1 MKLDFIV
8 IRSVI
13 FSCLAIGSF
22 GASSQSVLKGKVIE
36 DSGESPLVG
45 ANIRLKNTAEGTATD
60 ENGEF
65 TLTLSSA
72 PPFNLEIS
80 FVGYETKSIVIS
92 NAQTSV
98 LVRLQESIE
107 LGQEVVVAASRLEES
122 ILVSPVTIEKLN
134 LTEMKQMSA
143 ANFYDGLYGLK
154 GVDMVVHGL
163 TFRLP
168 NARGFNGPTSVRMN
182 QLVDGVDNAPPG
194 LNFAAGNIFGLNPL
208 DVESVE
214 LLVGASSA
222 LYGPGGMNGTLLMT
236 SKNPFEY
243 QGLSGSLQA
252 GVMHVG
258 AGYRNSPGLMTDLNL
273 RYAKS
278 INNRAAFKIS
288 AGYVRAEDWHAADFR
303 DRTDL
308 NNSSL
313 SRRSNPGYDGVNT
326 YGDEIIVP
334 VNLKDVAPQ
343 VAEGV
348 AASQNYQP
356 GTPEYQALYD
366 LVISKLPDQVISRTG
381 YEEKFL
387 VDYGTRN
394 IRLNGAFH
402 YKLTDK
408 VEAIIQGGYGNGTS
422 VYTTTNRFSLK
433 NFSIGNLKLEIKS
446 PVFYVRTYGIAEGSG
461 DSYDAGA
468 TALRMNE
475 AWKPSE
481 SWYPAYIAA
490 FTQQRLIG
498 DDETNAHRFARL
510 IADNRDEFGNVFNP
524 SLPARPLPGSPE
536 FEALFK
542 QITTTPVN
550 LGGSKVVDKSKLW
563 HSEGMYN
570 FSESVKFMELQV
582 GGSYRLYMINSE
594 GTIFIDT
601 PGDPILISQYGLF
614 AQAGKKILKERVK
627 LVAAA
632 RYDKNQNFDGHFT
645 PRFSVV
651 YSVDKDPSRNIRAS
665 YQTAFRFP
673 TISDQFVNLNTGR
686 YEVVGG
692 LRSVQNLHQFDTS
705 PVYPLSGTNTIV
717 DKPITDK
724 GPFQIPAF
732 GPERVTALEVGYKGL
747 HFGKKI
753 LFDAY
758 WFHNVYNGFLA
769 TQVLAQYPNT
779 PQERRYET
787 TISTDFPVTTNG
799 WAVGADYMLKGFLLR
814 GNVNYNHLKTEGEVP
829 TGFQSSFNSPRYRY
843 NLSIGH
849 RKLYK
854 SIGFNVNYRWQE
866 KFLWESNF
874 GVGEIPAFGTL
885 DASLNVKL
893 KYMNSSLKVGGSNLL
908 NRYYTTN
915 FGSAQIGGLY
925 YITWTFDDLLQ

>member
-1 MKLDFIV
+1 MKLNGRNMVALLLGCLTLLPFCA
-8 IRSVI
+8 
-13 FSCLAIGSF
+13 FSQATF
-22 GASSQSVLKGKVIE
+22 KGKVVE
-36 DSGESPLVG
+36 DSGGAPLLG
-45 ANIRLKNTAEGTATD
+45 ANIRIQNTNEGTATD
-60 ENGEF
+60 EQGEF
-65 TLTLSSA
+65 ILSTTMT
-72 PPFNLEIS
+72 PPFILEVSYI
-80 FVGYETKSIVIS
+80 GYE
-92 NAQTSV
+92 AQTINVSQSQTSIII
-98 LVRLQESIE
+98 RLKESFE
-107 LGQEVVVAASRLEES
+107 LGQEVVVAASRMEES
-122 ILVSPVTIEKLN
+122 ILLSPVSIEKLN
-134 LTEMKQMSA
+134 VTEMKQMSA
-143 ANFYDGLYGLK
+143 ANFYDGLYALK

-214 LLVGASSA
+214 LLIGASSA

-258 AGYRNSPGLMTDLNL
+258 ASYRNAPGLMTDLNL

-303 DRTDL
+303 DRTNL
-308 NNSSL
+308 NNPNL
-313 SRRSNPGYDGVNT
+313 TRRSNPGYDGVNA

-356 GTPEYQALYD
+356 GTPEYQELYD
-366 LVISKLPDQVISRTG
+366 LVISLLPDQVISRTG
-381 YEEKFL
+381 YDEKHL

-394 IRLNGAFH
+394 IRINGAFH

-408 VEAIIQGGYGNGTS
+408 TEAIIQGGYGNGTS

-433 NFSIGNLKLEIKS
+433 NFSIGNVKLEIKS
-446 PVFYVRTYGIAEGSG
+446 PVFYVRTYAIAEGSG

-481 SWYPAYIAA
+481 NWYPDYIAA

-498 DDETNAHRFARL
+498 DDVTNAHRFARL
-510 IADNRDEFGNVFNP
+510 IADNRDEFGNVFNA
-524 SLPARPLPGSPE
+524 SLPSRPLPGSPE
-536 FEALFK
+536 FETLFK

-550 LGGSKVVDKSKLW
+550 LGGSKVIDKSKLW

-570 FSESVKFMELQV
+570 FSEAIKFIELQV

-601 PGDPILISQYGLF
+601 PGEPIQVSQYGLF

-632 RYDKNQNFDGHFT
+632 RYDKNENFDGHFT

-651 YSVDKDPSRNIRAS
+651 YSLDKDPSRNIRAS

-692 LRSVQNLHQFDTS
+692 LQSVQNLHQFDTS

-747 HFGKKI
+747 HFGKKV

-758 WFHNVYNGFLA
+758 WFRNVYNGFLA

-779 PQERRYET
+779 PQEKRYET

-799 WAVGADYMLKGFLLR
+799 WAVGADYMLKGFLIR
-814 GNVNYNHLKTEGEVP
+814 SNVNYNHLKTEEETP
-829 TGFQSSFNSPRYRY
+829 AGFQSSFNSPRYRY
-843 NLSIGH
+843 NVSIGH
-849 RKLYK
+849 RKLTK
-854 SIGFNVNYRWQE
+854 NIGFNINYRWQK

-874 GVGEIPAFGTL
+874 GVGEVPAFGTL
-885 DASLNVKL
+885 DASVSTKL
-893 KYMNSSLKVGGSNLL
+893 KYMNSSLKIGGSNLL
-908 NRYYTTN
+908 NKYYTTN
-915 FGSAQIGGLY
+915 FGSAQVGGLY
-925 YITWTFDDLLQ
+925 YVTWTFDDLLQ